1 MIPRLLFA
9 PLPILFLLAADAA
22 WAVDCE
28 TDESTA
34 RFDVN
39 NDGTVTEIQTGL
51 TWMRC
56 SIGQTWDGKTCK
68 GKPKALNWEEA
79 INYVADLNKNGGY
92 ASHSDWRLPKL
103 NELATISELRCGPP
117 RINLVIFPH
126 TRAEV
131 YWTDNTTRGNEQHAY
146 TFSFGNEGVAT
157 GTKAATHFVRLVRG
171 RD

>member
-1 MIPRLLFA
+1 MILRLIVA
-9 PLPILFLLAADAA
+9 PLPILLLLTAVTAGAAE
-22 WAVDCE
+22 CE
-28 TDESTA
+28 TEQSTA

-39 NDGTVTEIQTGL
+39 NDGTVTEIQSGL

-56 SIGQTWDGKTCK
+56 SIGQSWDGTTCN
-68 GKPKALNWEEA
+68 GKAKVLNWEEA
-79 INYVADLNKNGGY
+79 TNYVADLNKNGGY

-117 RINLVIFPH
+117 RINLAVFPH
-126 TRAEV
+126 TRSEV
-131 YWTDNTTRGNEQHAY
+131 YWTSNTTRGNDQHAY

-157 GTKAATHFVRLVRG
+157 AVKSATHLVRLVRG